1 MKITVKLYAV
11 LQIGRFAEK
20 ELDYPVGAHVG
31 DVVKD
36 VALPAEH
43 VDILLVNGR
52 HVAKDGQV
60 TEIAERDE
68 PALGY
73 SIIEAESLD
82 DALALLEGCP
92 MDMRVYEAVP
102 M

>member
-1 MKITVKLYAV
+1 MMKYV
-11 LQIGRFAEK
+11 L
-20 ELDYPVGAHVG
+20 LAHG
-31 DVVKD
+31 TMDHTPEFQQ
-36 VALPAEH
+36 AHQAWWASMQGH
-43 VDILLVNGR
+43 VIDAGNPLVNGR
-52 HVAKDGQV
+52 DVAKDGSV
-60 TEIAERDE
+60 TEITERDE

-92 MDMRVYEAVP
+92 MDMWVYEAVP